1 VIARPSPRTGRL
13 CAGLRVGLLG
23 GSFNPAHDGHR
34 FISLLAL
41 KSLRLDL
48 VWWLVSP
55 LNPLKSAAD
64 MADLASRAR
73 IARAMVRH
81 DPRILVTTL
90 ESDLGTRYTVDT
102 LGALK
107 ACHPRT
113 RFVWLMGA
121 DNLAGF
127 DRWRNWERIFRTV
140 PIAVFRR
147 PTYSLA
153 ASRAKAARR
162 FARRRIDAREAESL
176 AGRTAPAWVFLRNP
190 THPASATAIRT
201 AERAVSIDHSHT
213 MGLKP

>member
-1 VIARPSPRTGRL
+1 VIARPSPLTGRL
-13 CAGLRVGLLG
+13 CAGLRVGILG

-55 LNPLKSAAD
+55 LNPLKSASD
-64 MADLASRAR
+64 MADLGERAR
-73 IARAMVRH
+73 AARAVVRH
-81 DPRILVTTL
+81 DPRIIVTTL
-90 ESDLGTRYTVDT
+90 ESDFGTRYTVDT
-102 LGALK
+102 LRALK
-107 ACHPRT
+107 AGHPRT

-121 DNLAGF
+121 DNLSGF
-127 DRWRNWERIFRTV
+127 SRWRNWERIFRTM

-162 FARRRIDAREAESL
+162 FARRRIDAREAGSL
-176 AGRTAPAWVFLRNP
+176 AARKSPAWVFLRNP
-190 THPASATAIRT
+190 THPASATAIR
-201 AERAVSIDHSHT
+201 AVLAGRSVDHPLN